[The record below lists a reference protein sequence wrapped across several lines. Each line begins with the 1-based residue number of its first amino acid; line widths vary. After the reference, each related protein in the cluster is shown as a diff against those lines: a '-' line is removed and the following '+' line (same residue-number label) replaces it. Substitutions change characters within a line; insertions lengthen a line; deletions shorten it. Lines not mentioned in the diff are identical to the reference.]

1 MSDDTKTESVYERAF
16 KALHEACSRGRL
28 KMTIPVDEQH
38 DHDCLIAAGLTA
50 GEAAEKRAVE
60 AERERDALK
69 AVSTDIAQDA
79 HDRVLERLGAP

>member
-69 AVSTDIAQDA
+69 A
-79 HDRVLERLGAP
+79 RVKECEAARRTKTSDGQS